1 MATCKLYKGVTLLG
15 TGAITAGSVSVTSW
29 TLVDNGAGAQAMPA
43 IARRNIDVA
52 ITSSTHA
59 GSVFRTR
66 VLADNGSGTLTL
78 KDGSP
83 FAT

>member
-1 MATCKLYKGVTLLG
+1 MSTCSVYKGCTLLG
-15 TGAITAGSVSVTSW
+15 TGSISAAGTTITSW
-29 TLVDNGAGAQAMPA
+29 TATTAAPA
-43 IARRNIDVA
+43 VLRKNVGVA

-66 VLADNGSGTLTL
+66 VTADNGSGTLTL
-78 KDGSP
+78 ADANP